1 MDLLPLAVSSIIFL
15 LASVF
20 WYSWMLNN
28 SRTELP
34 PGPRGLPILGYLPFL
49 DRNLHLQFTILARK
63 YGQIYKLWLGSK
75 LCIVISS
82 PSLIKQVVRDL
93 DTVFANRDPT
103 IAALLGT
110 GGVDIINSP
119 YGPYWRNLRKVFA
132 HEMLSNASLDAS
144 YILRRNEVRRAIR
157 NVHEKIGTG
166 VDIGELI
173 FVTELNA
180 VMSLLWGGTFEGEK
194 RDRIGAEFRE
204 KVSKFIELLEKP
216 NLSDFFPVLAR
227 FDFQGIVQE
236 MKDLLP
242 SFDEILDYVINDR
255 LKIMDSEQVAGEL
268 SNAKRGKD
276 FVQILLELKEQNVA
290 EESMTLTQIKALLMD
305 IIIGG
310 TETTATIVEWAMA
323 EIFHNSQVMRTVQ
336 QELDDVV
343 GLNDIVEESH
353 MPKLHY
359 LNAVIKET
367 FRLHPPAPLLLPR
380 RPSQSTVL
388 GGYTIPKGS
397 RVILNVWSNYKDPQ
411 VWENPLEF
419 KPERFLNDTYKWDY
433 MGNNF
438 HYLPF
443 GSGRRLCPG
452 LPLAERMVM
461 YLLASFLH
469 SFDWRLPEGENLDL
483 TEKFGLVMKKSKPL
497 VAIPSLR
504 LPDLNMYW

>member
-1 MDLLPLAVSSIIFL
+1 MDLLPLAVSSVIFL
-15 LASVF
+15 LVSVF
-20 WYSWMLNN
+20 WCSWILNN
-28 SRTELP
+28 SRTGLP

-63 YGQIYKLWLGSK
+63 YGPIYKLWLGSK

-82 PSLIKQVVRDL
+82 PSLIKQVVRDQ

-103 IAALLGT
+103 IAALLGL

-119 YGPYWRNLRKVFA
+119 YGPYWRNLRKLFA
-132 HEMLSNASLDAS
+132 REMLSNANLDAS
-144 YILRRNEVRRAIR
+144 YVLRRNEVRRAIR
-157 NVHEKIGTG
+157 NVHEKMGTG

-173 FVTELNA
+173 FVTELN
-180 VMSLLWGGTFEGEK
+180 VVLSLLWGGTFDGEK

-204 KVSKFIELLEKP
+204 KMSKFVELLEKP
-216 NLSDFFPVLAR
+216 NLSDFLPVLAR
-227 FDFQGIVQE
+227 FDFQGIVKE
-236 MKDLLP
+236 MKDLMP

-255 LKIMDSEQVAGEL
+255 LKIMDSEQVEEEQPG
-268 SNAKRGKD
+268 AKRGKD
-276 FVQILLELKEQNVA
+276 FVQIRLDLKEQNAA
-290 EESMTLTQIKALLMD
+290 EESMTLIQIKALLMD
-305 IIIGG
+305 IIVGG

-323 EIFHNSQVMRTVQ
+323 EIFHNPHVMRTVQ

-343 GLNDIVEESH
+343 GLNDTVEESH

-359 LNAVIKET
+359 LDAVIKET
-367 FRLHPPAPLLLPR
+367 FRLHPPLPLLIPRLPSR
-380 RPSQSTVL
+380 SSVL

-397 RVILNVWSNYKDPQ
+397 RVILNVWSNYKDPL
-411 VWENPLEF
+411 VWENPSEF
-419 KPERFLNDTYKWDY
+419 KPERFLNNTNKWDY

-469 SFDWRLPEGENLDL
+469 SFEWRLPEGENLDL
-483 TEKFGLVMKKSKPL
+483 AEKFGLVMKKSKPL

-504 LPDLNMYW
+504 LPDLNM

>member
-1 MDLLPLAVSSIIFL
+1 MDLLPLAVSSAIFL
-15 LASVF
+15 LVSVF
-20 WYSWMLNN
+20 LYSWILNN
-28 SRTELP
+28 SRTELPPLP

-49 DRNLHLQFTILARK
+49 DRNLHLQFTILGRK
-63 YGQIYKLWLGSK
+63 YGPIYRLWLGSK

-82 PSLIKQVVRDL
+82 PSLIKQVVRDQ

-110 GGVDIINSP
+110 GGVDIITSP
-119 YGPYWRNLRKVFA
+119 YGPYWRNLRKLFA
-132 HEMLSNASLDAS
+132 SEMLSHANLDAS
-144 YILRRNEVRRAIR
+144 YVLRRNEVRRAIR
-157 NVHEKIGTG
+157 NVQEKIGTG

-173 FVTELNA
+173 FVTELNV

-227 FDFQGIVQE
+227 FDFQGIVKE
-236 MKDLLP
+236 MKDLMR

-255 LKIMDSEQVAGEL
+255 LKIMDSEQVEGEL
-268 SNAKRGKD
+268 PSSKRGKD
-276 FVQILLELKEQNVA
+276 FVQILLDLKEQNVA
-290 EESMTLTQIKALLMD
+290 EESMTLTQIKALLVD

-323 EIFHNSQVMRTVQ
+323 EIFRNPHVMRMVQ

-343 GLNDIVEESH
+343 GLNDNVEESH

-359 LNAVIKET
+359 LDAVIKET
-367 FRLHPPAPLLLPR
+367 FRLHPPAPLLIPR
-380 RPSQSTVL
+380 QPSQSSIL

-397 RVILNVWSNYKDPQ
+397 RIILNVWSNYKDPQ
-411 VWENPLEF
+411 VWENPSIF
-419 KPERFLNDTYKWDY
+419 KPERETIV
-433 MGNNF
+433 
-438 HYLPF
+438 
-443 GSGRRLCPG
+443 SRSS
-452 LPLAERMVM
+452 LAERMVM

-469 SFDWRLPEGENLDL
+469 SFEWRLPEGENLDL
-483 TEKFGLVMKKSKPL
+483 AEKFGLVMKKSKPL

-504 LPDLNMYW
+504 LPDLNMYG